1 MKLYTVYSVSDVGA
15 SDEWEELRTLDKKEA
30 IEYARN
36 EKDRCKDSRF
46 HYELRSNEIPNNV
59 NYKTFDDY
67 DSDDYNEEAAN
78 DFHFGYDPIYFDL
91 DDRLN
96 AYRNKYNLTVP
107 KFAKYLKVP
116 QRTLENWLSGKILPN
131 DITAYAVVDKLER
144 PYRD

>member
-1 MKLYTVYSVSDVGA
+1 MKLYIVYSVNGD
-15 SDEWEELRTLDKKEA
+15 DEWEELRTLDKKEA

-36 EKDRCKDSRF
+36 EKDRCKDSR
-46 HYELRSNEIPNNV
+46 YCVELRSNEIPNNV

-144 PYRD
+144 PFHD

>member
-1 MKLYTVYSVSDVGA
+1 MKLYTVYSVSGD
-15 SDEWEELRTLDKKEA
+15 DEWEKLRTLDKKEA

-36 EKDRCKDSRF
+36 EKDRCKDSR
-46 HYELRSNEIPNNV
+46 YRVELRSNEIPNDV

-116 QRTLENWLSGKILPN
+116 QRTLENWLSGKIIPN
-131 DITAYAVVDKLER
+131 DITAYAVVDKLESLITIKK
-144 PYRD
+144 

>member
-1 MKLYTVYSVSDVGA
+1 MKLYTVYSVSGDH
-15 SDEWEELRTLDKKEA
+15 EWEKLRTLDKKEA

-36 EKDRCKDSRF
+36 EKGSCKDS
-46 HYELRSNEIPNNV
+46 HYRVELRSNEIPNDV
-59 NYKTFDDY
+59 NYKTFDNY

-78 DFHFGYDPIYFDL
+78 DFHLGYDPIYFDL
-91 DDRLN
+91 NDRLN

-144 PYRD
+144 AYHD

>member
-1 MKLYTVYSVSDVGA
+1 MKLYTVYSVSGD
-15 SDEWEELRTLDKKEA
+15 DEWEELRTLDKKEA

-36 EKDRCKDSRF
+36 EKDRCKDSR
-46 HYELRSNEIPNNV
+46 YRVELRSNEIPNDV
-59 NYKTFDDY
+59 NYKSFDDY

>member
-1 MKLYTVYSVSDVGA
+1 MKLYTVYSVSGDN
-15 SDEWEELRTLDKKEA
+15 EWEELRTHDKKEA

-36 EKDRCKDSRF
+36 EKDRCKDSR
-46 HYELRSNEIPNNV
+46 YRVELRSNEIPNDV

-144 PYRD
+144 PYHD

>member
-1 MKLYTVYSVSDVGA
+1 MKLYTVYSVSGD
-15 SDEWEELRTLDKKEA
+15 DEWEELRTLDKKEA

-36 EKDRCKDSRF
+36 EKDRCKDSR
-46 HYELRSNEIPNNV
+46 YRVELRSNEIPNDV

-91 DDRLN
+91 DDKLN

-144 PYRD
+144 PYCG

>member
-1 MKLYTVYSVSDVGA
+1 MKLYTVYSVSGD
-15 SDEWEELRTLDKKEA
+15 DEWEDLRTLDKKEA

-36 EKDRCKDSRF
+36 AKDSCKDSR
-46 HYELRSNEIPNNV
+46 YRVELRSNEIPNDV
-59 NYKTFDDY
+59 NYKTFDDCA
-67 DSDDYNEEAAN
+67 SDDYNEEAAN
-78 DFHFGYDPIYFDL
+78 DFHFGYNPIYFDL

-144 PYRD
+144 PYHD

>member
-1 MKLYTVYSVSDVGA
+1 MKLYTVYSVSGD
-15 SDEWEELRTLDKKEA
+15 DEWEELRTLDKKEA

-36 EKDRCKDSRF
+36 EKDRCKDSR
-46 HYELRSNEIPNNV
+46 YRVELRSNEIPNDV
-59 NYKTFDDY
+59 NYKKFDDY

>member
-1 MKLYTVYSVSDVGA
+1 MKLYTVYSVSNVGT

-36 EKDRCKDSRF
+36 EKDRCKDS
-46 HYELRSNEIPNNV
+46 HYRVELRSNEIPNDV
-59 NYKTFDDY
+59 NYKTFDNY

-78 DFHFGYDPIYFDL
+78 DFHFCYDPIYFDL
-91 DDRLN
+91 HDRLN

-131 DITAYAVVDKLER
+131 DINAYAVVDKLER
-144 PYRD
+144 PYHD

>member
-1 MKLYTVYSVSDVGA
+1 MKLYTVYSVSGD
-15 SDEWEELRTLDKKEA
+15 DEWEELRTLDKKEA

-36 EKDRCKDSRF
+36 EKDRCKDSR
-46 HYELRSNEIPNNV
+46 YRVELRSNEIPNDV

-91 DDRLN
+91 ADRLN

-131 DITAYAVVDKLER
+131 NITAYAVVEKLER
-144 PYRD
+144 PYHD

>member
-1 MKLYTVYSVSDVGA
+1 MKLYIVYSVSGD
-15 SDEWEELRTLDKKEA
+15 DEWEELRTLDKKEA

-36 EKDRCKDSRF
+36 EKDRCKDSR
-46 HYELRSNEIPNNV
+46 YRVELRSNEIPNDV

-78 DFHFGYDPIYFDL
+78 DFHFGYDPIYFDF
-91 DDRLN
+91 DDKLN

-131 DITAYAVVDKLER
+131 NITAYAVVDKLER
-144 PYRD
+144 PYHD

>member
-1 MKLYTVYSVSDVGA
+1 MKLYTVYSVSGN
-15 SDEWEELRTLDKKEA
+15 DEWEELRTLDKKEA

-36 EKDRCKDSRF
+36 AKDSCKDSRF

-78 DFHFGYDPIYFDL
+78 DFHFGYNPIYFDFA
-91 DDRLN
+91 DRLK
-96 AYRNKYNLTVP
+96 AYREKNGLTVP
-107 KFAKYLKVP
+107 KLAKYLNVP
-116 QRTLENWLSGKILPN
+116 QPTLEHWLSGNNTPS

-144 PYRD
+144 PYHD

>member
-1 MKLYTVYSVSDVGA
+1 MKLYKVYSVSGD
-15 SDEWEELRTLDKKEA
+15 DEWEDLRTLDKKEA

-36 EKDRCKDSRF
+36 AKDSCKDSRV
-46 HYELRSNEIPNNV
+46 HYELRSNEIPNDV
-59 NYKTFDDY
+59 NYKSFDDC

-144 PYRD
+144 AYHD

>member
-1 MKLYTVYSVSDVGA
+1 MKLYTVYSVSGD
-15 SDEWEELRTLDKKEA
+15 DEWEELRTLDKKEA

-36 EKDRCKDSRF
+36 EKDRCKDSR
-46 HYELRSNEIPNNV
+46 YRVELRSNEIPNNV
-59 NYKTFDDY
+59 NYKTFDNY

-144 PYRD
+144 PYHD

>member
-1 MKLYTVYSVSDVGA
+1 MKVYTVYSVSGD
-15 SDEWEELRTLDKKEA
+15 DEWEELRTLEKKEA

-36 EKDRCKDSRF
+36 EKDRCKDSR
-46 HYELRSNEIPNNV
+46 YRVELRSNEIPNDV

-78 DFHFGYDPIYFDL
+78 DFHFGYDPIYFDF
-91 DDRLN
+91 DDKLN

-131 DITAYAVVDKLER
+131 NITAYAVVEKLER
-144 PYRD
+144 PYHD

>member
-1 MKLYTVYSVSDVGA
+1 MKLYTVYSVSGD
-15 SDEWEELRTLDKKEA
+15 DEWEELRTLDKKEA

-36 EKDRCKDSRF
+36 EKDRCKDS
-46 HYELRSNEIPNNV
+46 HYRVELRSNEIPNDV

-78 DFHFGYDPIYFDL
+78 DFHFGYDPICFDL

-131 DITAYAVVDKLER
+131 DITAYAVVDKLGR
-144 PYRD
+144 AYHD

>member
-1 MKLYTVYSVSDVGA
+1 MKLYTVYSVSGD
-15 SDEWEELRTLDKKEA
+15 DEWEELRTLDKKEA

-36 EKDRCKDSRF
+36 EKDRCKDSR
-46 HYELRSNEIPNNV
+46 YRVELRSNEIPNDV

-78 DFHFGYDPIYFDL
+78 DFHFGYDPIYFDF
-91 DDRLN
+91 DDKLN

-131 DITAYAVVDKLER
+131 NITAYAVVDKLER
-144 PYRD
+144 PYYD

>member
-1 MKLYTVYSVSDVGA
+1 MKLYTVYSVSGD
-15 SDEWEELRTLDKKEA
+15 DEWEELRTLDKKEA

-36 EKDRCKDSRF
+36 EKDRCKDSR
-46 HYELRSNEIPNNV
+46 YRVELRSNEIPNDI
-59 NYKTFDDY
+59 NYKSFDDY
-67 DSDDYNEEAAN
+67 DSDDYNEEASN

-144 PYRD
+144 PYHN

>member
-1 MKLYTVYSVSDVGA
+1 MKLYTVYSVSGD
-15 SDEWEELRTLDKKEA
+15 DEWEELRTLDKKEA

-36 EKDRCKDSRF
+36 EKDRCKDSR
-46 HYELRSNEIPNNV
+46 YRVELRSNEIPNDV
-59 NYKTFDDY
+59 NYKKFDNY

-144 PYRD
+144 AYHD

>member
-1 MKLYTVYSVSDVGA
+1 MKLYTVYSISGD
-15 SDEWEELRTLDKKEA
+15 DEWEELRTLDKKEA

-36 EKDRCKDSRF
+36 EKDRCKDSR
-46 HYELRSNEIPNNV
+46 YRVELRSNEIPNNV
-59 NYKTFDDY
+59 NYKTFDNY

-144 PYRD
+144 PYHD

>member
-1 MKLYTVYSVSDVGA
+1 MKLYTVYSVS
-15 SDEWEELRTLDKKEA
+15 SDDEREELRTLDKKEA

-36 EKDRCKDSRF
+36 EKDRCKGS
-46 HYELRSNEIPNNV
+46 HYRVELRSNEIPNDV

-78 DFHFGYDPIYFDL
+78 DFHFNYDPIYFDL

>member
-1 MKLYTVYSVSDVGA
+1 MKLYTVYSVSGD
-15 SDEWEELRTLDKKEA
+15 DEWEELRTLDKKEA

-36 EKDRCKDSRF
+36 EKDRCKDSR
-46 HYELRSNEIPNNV
+46 YRVELRSNEIPNDV
-59 NYKTFDDY
+59 NYKKFDDY

-144 PYRD
+144 AYHD

>member
-1 MKLYTVYSVSDVGA
+1 MKLYTVYSVSGD
-15 SDEWEELRTLDKKEA
+15 DEWEELRTLDKKEA

-36 EKDRCKDSRF
+36 EKDRCKDSR
-46 HYELRSNEIPNNV
+46 YRVELRSNEIPNDV

-91 DDRLN
+91 AERLN

-144 PYRD
+144 PYHD

>member
-1 MKLYTVYSVSDVGA
+1 MKLYTVYSVSGD
-15 SDEWEELRTLDKKEA
+15 DEWEELRTLDKKEA

-36 EKDRCKDSRF
+36 EKDRCKDSR
-46 HYELRSNEIPNNV
+46 YRVELRSNEIPNDV

-67 DSDDYNEEAAN
+67 DSDDYNEEATN
-78 DFHFGYDPIYFDL
+78 DFHFGYDPIYFDF
-91 DDRLN
+91 DDMLN

-131 DITAYAVVDKLER
+131 NITAYAVVDKLER
-144 PYRD
+144 PYHE

>member
-1 MKLYTVYSVSDVGA
+1 MKLYTVYSVSGD
-15 SDEWEELRTLDKKEA
+15 DEWEELRTLDKKEA

-36 EKDRCKDSRF
+36 EKDRCKDSR
-46 HYELRSNEIPNNV
+46 YRVELRSNEIPNNV

-67 DSDDYNEEAAN
+67 NSDDYNEEVAN

-131 DITAYAVVDKLER
+131 DITAYAVIDKLER
-144 PYRD
+144 PYHD

>member
-1 MKLYTVYSVSDVGA
+1 MKLYTVYSVSGD
-15 SDEWEELRTLDKKEA
+15 DEWEELRTLDKKEA

-36 EKDRCKDSRF
+36 EKDRCKDSR
-46 HYELRSNEIPNNV
+46 YRVELRSNEIPNNV
-59 NYKTFDDY
+59 NYKTFDNY

-131 DITAYAVVDKLER
+131 DITADAVVDKLER
-144 PYRD
+144 PYHD

>member
-1 MKLYTVYSVSDVGA
+1 MKLYTVYSVSGD
-15 SDEWEELRTLDKKEA
+15 DEWEELRTLDKKEA

-36 EKDRCKDSRF
+36 EKDRCKDSR
-46 HYELRSNEIPNNV
+46 YRVELRSNEIPNDV

-144 PYRD
+144 AYHD

>member
-1 MKLYTVYSVSDVGA
+1 MKLYTVYSVSGD
-15 SDEWEELRTLDKKEA
+15 DEWEELRTIDKKEA

-36 EKDRCKDSRF
+36 ETDRCKDSR
-46 HYELRSNEIPNNV
+46 YRVELRSNEIPNNV
-59 NYKTFDDY
+59 NYKSFDDY

-144 PYRD
+144 AYHD

>member
-1 MKLYTVYSVSDVGA
+1 MKLYTVYSVSGD
-15 SDEWEELRTLDKKEA
+15 DEWEELRTLDKKEA

-36 EKDRCKDSRF
+36 EKDRCKDSR
-46 HYELRSNEIPNNV
+46 YRVELRSNEIPNDV
-59 NYKTFDDY
+59 NYKSFDDY
-67 DSDDYNEEAAN
+67 DSDDYNEEASN

-144 PYRD
+144 AYHD

>member
-1 MKLYTVYSVSDVGA
+1 MKLYTVYSVSGD
-15 SDEWEELRTLDKKEA
+15 DEWEELRTLDKKEA

-36 EKDRCKDSRF
+36 EKDRCKDSR
-46 HYELRSNEIPNNV
+46 YRVELRSNEIPNDV
-59 NYKTFDDY
+59 NYKSFDDY
-67 DSDDYNEEAAN
+67 DSDDYNEEASN

-91 DDRLN
+91 DDKLN

-144 PYRD
+144 AYHD

>member
-1 MKLYTVYSVSDVGA
+1 MKLYTVYSVNGN
-15 SDEWEELRTLDKKEA
+15 DEWEKLRTLDKKEA

-36 EKDRCKDSRF
+36 EKDRCKDSR
-46 HYELRSNEIPNNV
+46 YRVELRSNEIPNDV
-59 NYKTFDDY
+59 NHKTFDDQ

-78 DFHFGYDPIYFDL
+78 DFHSGYDPIYFDL

-131 DITAYAVVDKLER
+131 DITAYAVVDRLER
-144 PYRD
+144 PYHD

>member
-1 MKLYTVYSVSDVGA
+1 MKLYIVYSVSGD
-15 SDEWEELRTLDKKEA
+15 DEWEELRTLDKKEA

-36 EKDRCKDSRF
+36 EKDRCKDSR
-46 HYELRSNEIPNNV
+46 YRVELRSNEIPNDV

-91 DDRLN
+91 DGRLN

-144 PYRD
+144 PYHD